1 VLRLEE
7 AQMVSALFRVSHRK
21 RLWNISSKRET
32 SFLMRRSQTRLNIL
46 LIKKKMLQSI
56 MISTSSKLRMQ
67 RKSNLKISGKG
78 LRKTGGALLKCF

>member
-1 VLRLEE
+1 
-7 AQMVSALFRVSHRK
+7 MVSALFRVSHRK

-67 RKSNLKISGKG
+67 RKSNSKISGKG

>member
-1 VLRLEE
+1 
-7 AQMVSALFRVSHRK
+7 MVSALSRESLRK
-21 RLWNISSKRET
+21 RHWNTSSKRET